1 MAKANNDSRSTDE
14 RWTRLLRSLRPG
26 IGQLGTYPPRALSW
40 PPRKSKNSAAGVL
53 YPKISIV
60 VPSYNQG
67 DYLGHTLKS
76 IISQDYANLELIV
89 VDGGS
94 TDATLQVIKQYES
107 YLAWWVSERDAGQ
120 AAAINKGFQRSS
132 GEIMAWVNSDD
143 MVAPGA
149 LRRVAEHFM
158 ANPRTQAVYGDRI
171 VIDEAGYEIG
181 RWVLPYHSAKL
192 LKWVDFIPQET
203 LYWSRSAWDLVG
215 GRIDERFSFAM
226 DWDFLLRLS
235 NKDIVIQH
243 LPIFLG
249 FFRVHGFQKTS
260 SQMSSVGAKEI
271 SAIRVRELG
280 ITPSQWKVLLRSV
293 PFLFAAKWCEFFRFK
308 LN

>member
-1 MAKANNDSRSTDE
+1 MAKEGNTSRSAGG
-14 RWTRLLRSLRPG
+14 RWARLLRFLRPG
-26 IGQLGTYPPRALSW
+26 IGQLGTHQPRTVSFSEWKTTSSSAGTDYPS
-40 PPRKSKNSAAGVL
+40 
-53 YPKISIV
+53 ITIV

-67 DYLGHTLKS
+67 EYLGHTLKS
-76 IISQDYANLELIV
+76 IIAQEYPNLELIV

-94 TDATLQVIKQYES
+94 TDTTLEVIKQYERH
-107 YLAWWVSERDAGQ
+107 LTWWVSERDSGQ
-120 AAAINKGFQRSS
+120 ASAINKGFQQSS

-158 ANPRTQAVYGDRI
+158 ANPRIHAVYGDRI
-171 VIDEAGYEIG
+171 VIDEAGCEIG
-181 RWVLPYHSAKL
+181 RWVLPYHSAGV

-203 LYWSRSAWDLVG
+203 LYWTRSAWELAG

-235 NKDIVIQH
+235 NKDVEIQH

-249 FFRVHGFQKTS
+249 FFRVHGLQKTS
-260 SQMSSVGAKEI
+260 SQMSLIGTKEI
-271 SAIRVRELG
+271 DFIRGRELG
-280 ITPSQWKVLLRSV
+280 VTPSRWKVLVRTA
-293 PFLFAAKWCEFFRFK
+293 PFLLAARLCELSRF
-308 LN
+308 